1 MGPQITC
8 KVWLFAK
15 KIPVGNGLDRS
26 LQADFTIICG
36 PKTPNSSLL
45 TPNFL
50 FSLCFAAVVR

>member
-36 PKTPNSSLL
+36 PKTPTSSLL
-45 TPNFL
+45 TSNFL